1 MELTPA
7 DLARLPQ
14 DWTRAEFYEMLD
26 RIRTARAV
34 GYYRAMRPRKPRDLS
49 QFITTTNLPKVEIYD
64 EQRDRRAR
72 SR

>member
-14 DWTRAEFYEMLD
+14 DWTRADFADMLD
-26 RIRTARAV
+26 RIRIMRAAA
-34 GYYRAMRPRKPRDLS
+34 YYRAMRPRKPRALS